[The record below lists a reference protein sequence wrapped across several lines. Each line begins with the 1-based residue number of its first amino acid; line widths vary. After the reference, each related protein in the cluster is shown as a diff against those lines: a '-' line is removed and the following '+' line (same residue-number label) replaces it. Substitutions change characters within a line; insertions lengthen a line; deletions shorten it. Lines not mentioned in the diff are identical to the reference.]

1 MQEVTFVNF
10 YKLNTVWLT
19 KLTQVAR
26 SKPGGNMVIFDYEF
40 NYLVVKKSNI
50 KGTELAEVPVYE
62 NPTSGEMYYEGT
74 EKWMFTVRDIGKT
87 YVTERIKV
95 PEKFFSE
102 EEIRTNR
109 ISEERLCFL
118 YRELIFSKTLENI
131 AKESQ

>member
-1 MQEVTFVNF
+1 MNC

-19 KLTQVAR
+19 KLTLVTR
-26 SKPGGNMVIFDYEF
+26 SKPGDGLVIVDYEY
-40 NYLVVKKSNI
+40 NYLVVKTSNM
-50 KGTELAEVPVYE
+50 KGSELAEVPVYE
-62 NPTSGEMYYEGT
+62 NPTSGETYYDGT

-87 YVTERIKV
+87 YVTERVKV

-118 YRELIFSKTLENI
+118 YRELIFSKTLENST
-131 AKESQ
+131 KESQ